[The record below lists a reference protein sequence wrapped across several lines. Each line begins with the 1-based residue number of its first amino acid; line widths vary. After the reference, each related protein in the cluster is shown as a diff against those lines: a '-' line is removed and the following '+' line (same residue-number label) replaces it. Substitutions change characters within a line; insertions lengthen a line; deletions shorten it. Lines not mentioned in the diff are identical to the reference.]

1 MGALSGLKLVKDG
14 HKIKVE
20 QNIKWK
26 LAVGCFICLVK
37 ESIDSKILS
46 RCYQWFVEVV
56 SLQRVLNMIGRGRL
70 VWKSMNLA
78 LIFLRFPF
86 EIL

>member
-56 SLQRVLNMIGRGRL
+56 SLQRKRQVGLEEYEFGFDI
-70 VWKSMNLA
+70 
-78 LIFLRFPF
+78 F
-86 EIL
+86 EISF